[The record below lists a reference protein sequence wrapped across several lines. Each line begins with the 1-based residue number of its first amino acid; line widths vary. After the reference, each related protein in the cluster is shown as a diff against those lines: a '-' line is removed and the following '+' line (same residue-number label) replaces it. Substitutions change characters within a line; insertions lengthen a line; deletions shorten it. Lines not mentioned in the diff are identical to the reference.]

1 VEYLGEIADLD
12 VTPLKAAIIK
22 GLLQP
27 VSEENVTI
35 VNANL
40 VAEHR
45 GLRISERKG
54 SYEGI
59 FTNLIQVR
67 AMTKEGTTT
76 VSGTMGHDGPHIV
89 QINEFWVDVSPGTG
103 HLLICENVDRPGM
116 IGVVGTVLGKHRI
129 NINSMR
135 VAAGDSGRAMMV
147 LGLDSAPSDE
157 VAREIGKLEDIF
169 DVRRASI

>member
-1 VEYLGEIADLD
+1 MDVEYLGEIADHD
-12 VTPLKAAIIK
+12 VTPLKAAVIK
-22 GLLQP
+22 GLLEP

-59 FTNLIQVR
+59 YTNLVRVR
-67 AMTKEGTTT
+67 ATTKEGTTI

-89 QINEFWVDVSPGTG
+89 QINEYWVDVSPGDG
-103 HLLICENVDRPGM
+103 YLLICENVDRPGM
-116 IGVVGTVLGKHRI
+116 IGSVGTIMGQAPDQHQ
-129 NINSMR
+129 
-135 VAAGDSGRAMMV
+135 
-147 LGLDSAPSDE
+147 LD
-157 VAREIGKLEDIF
+157 ARLRRT
-169 DVRRASI
+169 RRAGR